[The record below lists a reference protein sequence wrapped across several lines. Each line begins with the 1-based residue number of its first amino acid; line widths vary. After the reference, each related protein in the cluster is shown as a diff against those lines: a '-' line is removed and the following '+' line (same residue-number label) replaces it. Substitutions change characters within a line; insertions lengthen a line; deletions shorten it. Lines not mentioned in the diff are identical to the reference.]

1 MWTDKKVFSAGSN
14 RGPNMFVP
22 AAAAIGGTWFTEKEV
37 AMATTGTPVRS
48 VATSQCSAAP
58 RSRAKKRKACD
69 GL

>member
-1 MWTDKKVFSAGSN
+1 
-14 RGPNMFVP
+14 MFVP